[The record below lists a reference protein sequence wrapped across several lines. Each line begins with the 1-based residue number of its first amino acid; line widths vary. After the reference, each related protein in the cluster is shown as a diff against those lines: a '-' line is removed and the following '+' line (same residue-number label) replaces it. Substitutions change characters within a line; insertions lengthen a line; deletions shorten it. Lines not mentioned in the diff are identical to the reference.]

1 MSLSKRTK
9 PPYFETGYFPFAKKH
24 NFRIALLR
32 QIFRLYYE
40 SECTVMY

>member
-9 PPYFETGYFPFAKKH
+9 NPYFEKGSFPFEKSP
-24 NFRIALLR
+24 IALVR
-32 QIFRLYYE
+32 RKFRLYYE